1 MEMGISL
8 PCCLQK
14 MSDKKLYDVAII
26 GGGLAGLNLSIQL
39 ARKGH
44 SVVLFEK
51 ETYPFHKVCGEYI
64 SMESWNFLT
73 NEIGVNLKD
82 YEVAFINKLWV
93 TSPIGESL
101 KSDLD
106 LGGFG
111 ISRFKLDFLLRDLA
125 ISVGVSVMEN
135 CKAEDVAFKN
145 NCFTIKTNK
154 GVFNATICAGSWGK
168 RSNFDVKWKRAFI
181 SKTSSRLNNYVGIK
195 YHVKMNFPDDVIA
208 LHNFKD
214 GYCGMSKIEDDKY
227 CVCYLTKASNIKNA
241 GSIKKA
247 EEEVLYQNPHLKKV
261 FENMEH
267 CYDAPLSISQI
278 SFSKKNAV
286 ENNVLMIGDAAGMIT
301 PLCGNGMSMAMHGS
315 KLAATQISAFLNNEI
330 SRREMELN
338 YSKNWKNNFETR
350 VATGKFIQYLFG
362 RTIVTNTLVNLMNK
376 SKLLTEKLVHLTH
389 GRSF

>member
-1 MEMGISL
+1 MI
-8 PCCLQK
+8 
-14 MSDKKLYDVAII
+14 DKKTYDVGII

-44 SVVLFEK
+44 SIVLFEK

-64 SMESWNFLT
+64 SMESWNFLV
-73 NEIGVNLKD
+73 NEIGVNLKEH
-82 YEVAFINKLWV
+82 EVAFIDKLWV
-93 TSPIGESL
+93 TSPDGESL

-111 ISRFKLDFLLRDLA
+111 ISRYKLDFLLKNLA
-125 ISVGVSVMEN
+125 VELGVSIIEN
-135 CKAEDVAFKN
+135 CKAEDVNFGDN
-145 NCFTIKTNK
+145 IFTIKTTK
-154 GVFNATICAGSWGK
+154 GVFNAKVCAGSWGK

-195 YHVKMNFPDDVIA
+195 YHVKMNFAADVIA

-227 CVCYLTKASNIKNA
+227 CVCYLTKASNIKKA

-247 EEEVLYQNPHLKKV
+247 EEDVLYQNPHLKKV
-261 FENMEH
+261 FESMQH

-315 KLAATQISAFLNNEI
+315 KLAAMEISAFLNDSI
-330 SRREMELN
+330 SRKEMERN

-350 VATGKFIQYLFG
+350 VATGKLVQYLFG
-362 RTIVTNTLVNLMNK
+362 RKSATNMLVKFMNK
-376 SKLLTEKLVHLTH
+376 SKYLTDKLVHLTH
-389 GRSF
+389 GKSF

>member
-1 MEMGISL
+1 MIDT
-8 PCCLQK
+8 K
-14 MSDKKLYDVAII
+14 TYDVAVI

-73 NEIGVNLKD
+73 NEIGVNLKEH
-82 YEVAFINKLWV
+82 EVAFINKLWV
-93 TSPIGESL
+93 TSPDGDSL
-101 KSDLD
+101 KSDLAS
-106 LGGFG
+106 GGFG
-111 ISRFKLDFLLRDLA
+111 ISRHKLDFLLKDIA
-125 ISVGVSVMEN
+125 VTAGVCVLEN
-135 CKAEDVAFKN
+135 CKAEEVNFN
-145 NCFTIKTNK
+145 NKVFNIKTNT
-154 GVFNATICAGSWGK
+154 GNFNAKVCCGSWGK
-168 RSNFDVKWKRAFI
+168 RSNFDVKWKRAFTD
-181 SKTSSRLNNYVGIK
+181 KTSSRLNNYVGIK
-195 YHVKMNFPDDVIA
+195 YHVKMNFEDDVIA

-227 CVCYLTKASNIKNA
+227 CVCYLTKASNIKKA

-247 EEEVLYQNPHLKKV
+247 EQDVLYQNPHLKNA

-286 ENNVLMIGDAAGMIT
+286 ENNVLMVGDAAGMIT

-315 KLAATQISAFLNNEI
+315 KIAAEEISAFLNNNI
-330 SRREMELN
+330 SREEMEKN
-338 YSKNWKNNFETR
+338 YSRNWKNNFETR
-350 VATGKFIQYLFG
+350 VATGKLVQYLFG
-362 RTIVTNTLVNLMNK
+362 RTAATNLLVKIMNK
-376 SKLLTEKLVHLTH
+376 SRFLTDKLINLTH
-389 GRSF
+389 GKSF

>member
-1 MEMGISL
+1 MIE
-8 PCCLQK
+8 K
-14 MSDKKLYDVAII
+14 RTYDVGII

-44 SVVLFEK
+44 SVILFEK

-82 YEVAFINKLWV
+82 NEVAFINKLWV
-93 TSPIGESL
+93 TSPDGETL

-111 ISRFKLDFLLRDLA
+111 ISRYRLDYLLKNLA
-125 ISVGVSVMEN
+125 VELGVTIMEN
-135 CKAEDVAFKN
+135 CKAEDVLFDDTFFN
-145 NCFTIKTNK
+145 IKTNK
-154 GVFNATICAGSWGK
+154 GEFITKVCAGSWGK
-168 RSNFDVKWKRAFI
+168 RSNFDVKWKRPFI
-181 SKTSSRLNNYVGIK
+181 NKTSSRLNNYVGIK
-195 YHVKMNFPDDVIA
+195 YHVKMDFPPDVIA

-214 GYCGMSKIEDDKY
+214 GYCGMSKIEDDRY
-227 CVCYLTKASNIKNA
+227 CVCYLTKASNIKKA

-261 FENMEH
+261 FKSMEH

-286 ENNVLMIGDAAGMIT
+286 ENNILMIGDAAGMIT

-315 KLAATQISAFLNNEI
+315 KLAAIEISSFLNKHI
-330 SRREMELN
+330 SRKEMELN
-338 YSKNWKNNFETR
+338 YRKNWKVNFETR
-350 VATGKFIQYLFG
+350 VATGKLVQYFFG
-362 RTIVTNTLVNLMNK
+362 RTSATNMLVKTMSK
-376 SKLLTEKLVHLTH
+376 SKFLTDKLIHLTH
-389 GRSF
+389 GKSF